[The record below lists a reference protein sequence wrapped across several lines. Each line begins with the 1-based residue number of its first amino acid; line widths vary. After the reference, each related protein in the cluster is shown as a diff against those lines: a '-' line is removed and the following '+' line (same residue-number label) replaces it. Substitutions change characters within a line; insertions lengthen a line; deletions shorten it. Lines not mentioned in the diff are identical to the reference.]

1 MAHTGRNRPGGALSH
16 LIPVDPWSVSH
27 TIERIVARTQRLDRK
42 PHPNSTYDAHTVP
55 ETIAHERP
63 PRRHLGPMLLSSRR
77 TRGGLRHIQ
86 KLFAAGGVED
96 DDVLGG
102 RAPRPPPPAAGGT
115 LRPAPTRRPEVGSEG
130 AGRIVPRA
138 ARLRRRTRPIDRARR
153 IPPCAARSEGACK
166 AKDRCLT
173 RSTSR
178 SLRRTRRR
186 KLSRESSAIS
196 AASLCKLQGVRF
208 EPHGEIIEQRASG
221 MIPTAHSRKHRRCAR
236 AGVQHRL
243 GKGVQRGHAQSR
255 GWWQC
260 RPPVPVRRVLGPSA
274 GGGGLHVGFSHL
286 WEAPKGRQ
294 SRGDVSQRWS
304 KWR

>member
-138 ARLRRRTRPIDRARR
+138 ARPRRRTRPIDRARR
-153 IPPCAARSEGACK
+153 IPPCEARREGACK
-166 AKDRCLT
+166 AKERCLT

-178 SLRRTRRR
+178 AVHLTCGRKYIGWNLRR
-186 KLSRESSAIS
+186 SRQQPQSSNGCRS
-196 AASLCKLQGVRF
+196 
-208 EPHGEIIEQRASG
+208 P
-221 MIPTAHSRKHRRCAR
+221 RRCLLSKSS
-236 AGVQHRL
+236 Q
-243 GKGVQRGHAQSR
+243 
-255 GWWQC
+255 
-260 RPPVPVRRVLGPSA
+260 PSA
-274 GGGGLHVGFSHL
+274 RGQYPVGLDL
-286 WEAPKGRQ
+286 AAAR
-294 SRGDVSQRWS
+294 
-304 KWR
+304 

>member
-55 ETIAHERP
+55 EAIAHERP

-138 ARLRRRTRPIDRARR
+138 ARPRRRTRPIDRARR
-153 IPPCAARSEGACK
+153 IPPCEARIEGACK
-166 AKDRCLT
+166 AKERCLT
-173 RSTSR
+173 RSTLPSGKISWASCSR
-178 SLRRTRRR
+178 TGCKRAHGGRALVSDALRVQCDDYMEAMQHYLNIRSPGVSTR
-186 KLSRESSAIS
+186 S
-196 AASLCKLQGVRF
+196 
-208 EPHGEIIEQRASG
+208 
-221 MIPTAHSRKHRRCAR
+221 
-236 AGVQHRL
+236 
-243 GKGVQRGHAQSR
+243 
-255 GWWQC
+255 
-260 RPPVPVRRVLGPSA
+260 
-274 GGGGLHVGFSHL
+274 
-286 WEAPKGRQ
+286 
-294 SRGDVSQRWS
+294 
-304 KWR
+304 

>member
-1 MAHTGRNRPGGALSH
+1 M
-16 LIPVDPWSVSH
+16 LI
-27 TIERIVARTQRLDRK
+27 
-42 PHPNSTYDAHTVP
+42 
-55 ETIAHERP
+55 
-63 PRRHLGPMLLSSRR
+63 SSRR
-77 TRGGLRHIQ
+77 DPGDLRCFC
-86 KLFAAGGVED
+86 KLLSAGGVED
-96 DDVLGG
+96 DVVLGG

-196 AASLCKLQGVRF
+196 AASLCKLQGLRV
-208 EPHGEIIEQRASG
+208 EPHGKKMEERALG
-221 MIPTAHSRKHRRCAR
+221 MVPTAHSRKHRRCAR

-243 GKGVQRGHAQSR
+243 GKGEQRGHAQSR

-260 RPPVPVRRVLGPSA
+260 RPPVPVRRVLGSSA

-286 WEAPKGRQ
+286 CGKRQRGVNRAEMSVSGGR
-294 SRGDVSQRWS
+294 SGGNKCGASGKLTIMGWPNRG
-304 KWR
+304 